1 MKKLISKLKD
11 KSRRGFTVAEVVVA
25 LTIIV
30 LVSGASVLT
39 FATQARVEAKTAQT
53 FEATN
58 IAENAIECFIYSPEG
73 FKNTFEQSGYILSGD
88 GTAENPYTVTKGGV
102 TVTITLKDNNA
113 DDNIDTINTIEI
125 NATNANGENILQ
137 KTVSKQ

>member
-1 MKKLISKLKD
+1 MKKVISNIKK
-11 KSRRGFTVAEVVVA
+11 KCRGFTVAEVVVA

-58 IAENAIECFIYSPEG
+58 IAENAIECFIYAGGDVAE
-73 FKNTFEQSGYILSGD
+73 FEKAFNENSGYTLTGVQGSGS
-88 GTAENPYTVTKGGV
+88 YTVTKGGV
-102 TVTITLKDNNA
+102 TAEIKIENERMEIRVANSSGEILSK
-113 DDNIDTINTIEI
+113 NIE
-125 NATNANGENILQ
+125 L
-137 KTVSKQ
+137 

>member
-39 FATQARVEAKTAQT
+39 FAVQARVEAKTAQT

-58 IAENAIECFIYSPEG
+58 IAENAIECFIYAGGDAEAEA
-73 FKNTFEQSGYILSGD
+73 FESAFEKAFNENNGYTLTEIE
-88 GTAENPYTVTKGGV
+88 ANKEYTVTKGGV
-102 TVTITLKDNNA
+102 TATITIENNE
-113 DDNIDTINTIEI
+113 IEI
-125 NATNANGENILQ
+125 TVVNPNNENILS
-137 KTVSKQ
+137 KAITVN

>member
-39 FATQARVEAKTAQT
+39 FATQARIEAKTAQT

-58 IAENAIECFIYSPEG
+58 IAENAIECFIYANGDAE
-73 FKNTFEQSGYILSGD
+73 KFESAFFNEYSGYTLVGSGTSED
-88 GTAENPYTVTKGGV
+88 PYTVTKGGV
-102 TVTITLKDNNA
+102 TATITIENKK
-113 DDNIDTINTIEI
+113 IEI
-125 NATNANGENILQ
+125 TVVNPNNKNILS
-137 KTVSKQ
+137 KAITVN

>member
-1 MKKLISKLKD
+1 VKKLISKLKE

-58 IAENAIECFIYSPEG
+58 IAENAIECFIYAGGDAEA
-73 FKNTFEQSGYILSGD
+73 FETAFNENSGYTLEGD
-88 GTAENPYTVTKGGV
+88 GPYTVTKGGV
-102 TVTITLKDNNA
+102 TATITIENERMEITVANSSGEILSK
-113 DDNIDTINTIEI
+113 NIE
-125 NATNANGENILQ
+125 LQ
-137 KTVSKQ
+137 QP